1 MTSSARLD
9 SCQAAHVLSLALL
22 LAAGQGLTGC
32 NTGSRSPG
40 SSASSAPGVTAGG
53 PTPGAGGATTPAG
66 GAATPAPG
74 GATQAGWPIGIPVP
88 GFGTTDSHAQFASL
102 VGGGRYR
109 DAGNGP
115 YTHYVDSSA
124 SNASD
129 ANPGTAAEPLATIPL
144 TLSPGDVVEVHG
156 GPYSIPAASLTG
168 VGTAAEPI
176 FVRGVDDGQG
186 LPQWTDG
193 RLEISGSYLVIE
205 SLDFNRG
212 ALRLAPASDHVV
224 VRDNEIH
231 HNPDRSGFVGSG
243 SDILLYRNH
252 IHHFQADNRHGI
264 TNGHGT
270 LRFWI
275 VGNEVHHNAEDSF
288 QCGHTAGAGPPPT
301 YSEYIY
307 IGGNTFYSDRENAVD
322 LKWVKHVVIS
332 QNVCTSYES
341 APVGTY
347 TFDDGSHTGSYS
359 SGSDGSA
366 ILIGSDGLAED
377 VWIVFNEIH
386 DNDAGVRIEEV
397 AGARL
402 VGNTIRNIVRDG
414 IRFEKEGGE
423 IHVVGNTIHA
433 VQQSGLN
440 QDWRENFTLFV
451 HNNLISDAGNKSVNV
466 ESGSVS
472 GRSSMSHNLFWQKG
486 SPAQLSWGS
495 GQAQPY
501 ATTGDLAAFVGGT
514 DNLVADP
521 LLKDPSTGD
530 LGVLAGSPAL
540 TGGLHPDSLPVYALF
555 EAQHPGAGGI
565 RFNADGDPVPAS
577 GSWQIGALGAR

>member
-1 MTSSARLD
+1 M
-9 SCQAAHVLSLALL
+9 
-22 LAAGQGLTGC
+22 GC
-32 NTGSRSPG
+32 NTGSRSPSASATTAASTASGGTAPSASG
-40 SSASSAPGVTAGG
+40 SSGTTA
-53 PTPGAGGATTPAG
+53 GATTP
-66 GAATPAPG
+66 PAPG
-74 GATQAGWPIGIPVP
+74 GAARAGWPIGIPVP
-88 GFGTTDSHAQFASL
+88 AFGTTDSHTQFAGQ
-102 VGGGRYR
+102 VGSGRYR
-109 DAGNGP
+109 DAGHGP
-115 YTHYVDSSA
+115 YTHYVDNTA

-144 TLSPGDVVEVHG
+144 SLSPGDVVEIHG
-156 GPYSIPAASLTG
+156 GPYAIPAASLTG

-205 SLDFNRG
+205 TIDFNRG

-231 HNPDRSGFVGSG
+231 ENPDRSGFVGSG

-275 VGNEVHHNAEDSF
+275 IGNEVHHNAEDSF
-288 QCGHTAGAGPPPT
+288 QCGHTNGAGPPPT

-322 LKWVKHVVIS
+322 LKWVKNVVIS

-341 APVGTY
+341 APVGSY
-347 TFDDGSHTGSYS
+347 TFDDGSHTGTYS

-366 ILIGSDGLAED
+366 ILIGSDGVAED
-377 VWIVFNEIH
+377 VWILFNEIH
-386 DNDAGVRIEEV
+386 DNDAGIRIEEV
-397 AGARL
+397 AGARI

-414 IRFEKEGGE
+414 VRFEKEGGE
-423 IHVVGNTIHA
+423 IHVVGNTIHS
-433 VQQSGLN
+433 VQGSGLN
-440 QDWRENFTLFV
+440 QDWREDFTLFV
-451 HNNLISDAGNKSVNV
+451 HNNLISEAGNRSVNV
-466 ESGSVS
+466 ESGTVS
-472 GRSSMSHNLFWQKG
+472 GRSSMSHNLFWQG
-486 SPAQLSWGS
+486 GGPASVSWGS
-495 GQAQPY
+495 GQAQTY
-501 ATTGDLAAFVGGT
+501 ATSGDLSSFIGGS
-514 DNLVADP
+514 DNLVEDP
-521 LLKDPSTGD
+521 QLKDAATGD

-555 EAQHPGAGGI
+555 DAQHPGAGGI
-565 RFNADGDPVPAS
+565 RFNADGDPVPTA
-577 GSWQIGALGAR
+577 GTWQIGASGAR

>member
-1 MTSSARLD
+1 MTSSRSWRSPARL
-9 SCQAAHVLSLALL
+9 LPLALL
-22 LAAGQGLTGC
+22 LAAGQGFQGC
-32 NTGSRSPG
+32 NTGSRSPQA
-40 SSASSAPGVTAGG
+40 SAATAAASTAGG
-53 PTPGAGGATTPAG
+53 GATPGVSGGATPSAPA
-66 GAATPAPG
+66 PQAPG
-74 GATQAGWPIGIPVP
+74 GAAPGAWPIGIPVP
-88 GFGTTDSHAQFASL
+88 AFGTTDAHTQYAGL
-102 VGGGRYR
+102 VGAGRYR

-115 YTHYVDSSA
+115 YTHYVDSTA

-144 TLSPGDVVEVHG
+144 NLSPGDVVEIHG
-156 GPYSIPAASLTG
+156 GPYAIPAANLTG
-168 VGTAAEPI
+168 IGTAAEPI

-193 RLEISGSYLVIE
+193 RLEVSGSYLVIE
-205 SLDFNRG
+205 TLDFNRG
-212 ALRLAPASDHVV
+212 ALRLAPACDHVV

-231 HNPDRSGFVGSG
+231 ENPDRSGFVGSG

-288 QCGHTAGAGPPPT
+288 QCGHTNGAGPPPT

-332 QNVCTSYES
+332 QNVCTSYEAS
-341 APVGTY
+341 PVGSY
-347 TFDDGSHTGSYS
+347 TFDDGSHTGTYS

-386 DNDAGVRIEEV
+386 DNDAGIRIEEV
-397 AGARL
+397 AGARI

-414 IRFEKEGGE
+414 VRFEKEGGE
-423 IHVVGNTIHA
+423 IHVVGNTIHS
-433 VQQSGLN
+433 VGGSGLN
-440 QDWRENFTLFV
+440 QDWRENFTLFI
-451 HNNLISDAGNKSVNV
+451 HNNLISEAGARSVNV
-466 ESGSVS
+466 ESSLVS
-472 GRSSMSHNLFWQKG
+472 GRSSMSHNLIWQG
-486 SPAQLSWGS
+486 GGAASLAWGS
-495 GQAQPY
+495 GQAQTY
-501 ATTGDLAAFVGGT
+501 STTGNLTSFLGGT
-514 DNLVADP
+514 DNLVEDP
-521 LLKDPSTGD
+521 LLKDPAGGD
-530 LGVLAGSPAL
+530 LGVLAGSVAL

-565 RFNADGDPVPAS
+565 RFNAEGDPVPAA
-577 GSWQIGALGAR
+577 GAWQIGASGAR